1 MNQNELWYCRAQG
14 CRFKKLHTTLGHKC
28 GLEGC
33 QNPFGHG
40 QMEHFCQKVDDFG
53 YHGHEWTNVLFRC
66 RDYKMPNNLQCTL
79 RGCKFRWSHNKASHQ
94 CKKCLRYGE
103 HTTSNC
109 PIGDFHYAVLRWDL
123 PEREICDFFNQYGDG
138 YIEFY
143 VGMGCTLYIKRHESE
158 IKTMFLHSDAHGQY
172 GPETSDLP
180 TRDFFIRG
188 LYNLTI
194 SWEEILQRGI
204 NGFGGPAGAAS
215 PDAGGGDVP
224 INSIIKCPLCRNI
237 TDKSTIKFIKGL
249 DAKCVVC
256 LTNDIETYFP
266 DCEHTPVCKQCLEK
280 LD

>member
-1 MNQNELWYCRAQG
+1 MSQNELWYCTAKG
-14 CRFKKLHTTLGHKC
+14 CRYKKLHTTLGHKC
-28 GLEGC
+28 GLAGC

-40 QMEHFCQKVDDFG
+40 QMEHFCQKVDVLGFP
-53 YHGHEWTNVLFRC
+53 GHQWANLLFRC
-66 RDYKMPNNLQCTL
+66 RNHKMPNNLQCTL
-79 RGCKFRWSHNKASHQ
+79 PGCKFKWSHNKASHQ

-109 PIGDFHYAVLRWDL
+109 PISEFLYSVLRWDL
-123 PEREICDFFNQYGDG
+123 PEREICEFFNRYGNG

-143 VGMGCTLYIKRHESE
+143 VGMGCILYIKKQENE
-158 IKTMFLHSDAHGQY
+158 ITTMFLHSDAHGQY
-172 GPETSDLP
+172 GSGTSDLP

-188 LYNLTI
+188 NDNLTI
-194 SWEEILQRGI
+194 QWDEILQRGI
-204 NGFGGPAGAAS
+204 DGFADEAGANDS
-215 PDAGGGDVP
+215 SAGGRAASIP
-224 INSIIKCPLCRNI
+224 IVIKCPLCRNP

-266 DCEHTPVCKQCLEK
+266 DCEHTPVCKECLER